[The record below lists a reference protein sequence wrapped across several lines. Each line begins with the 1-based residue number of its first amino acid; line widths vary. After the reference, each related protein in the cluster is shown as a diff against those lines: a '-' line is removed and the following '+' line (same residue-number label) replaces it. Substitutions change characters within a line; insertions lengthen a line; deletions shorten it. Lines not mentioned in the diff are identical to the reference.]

1 MFFHLFQMDH
11 TSLGELDLCK
21 WSCLLPLCLYLW
33 IRACKSCPSLSWSS
47 GIGSP
52 ISISS
57 CLSFP
62 FTPSSCSHLTEKETI
77 STPPTNTYQHGS
89 TFLYNEQTSFLII
102 LTLITT
108 QVTTSSSLWQYKAER
123 MVKTNTHTLG
133 RWCNI
138 NHSGGDK
145 NRWDRLAAFC
155 SELLETL
162 RMTMPQRLLLLL
174 PCVF

>member
-1 MFFHLFQMDH
+1 MNLTYVSEAVYFLCVCTFESGPAKVARVSPGALGSVPRSALVPASASRSLRAAAH
-11 TSLGELDLCK
+11 T
-21 WSCLLPLCLYLW
+21 W
-33 IRACKSCPSLSWSS
+33 
-47 GIGSP
+47 
-52 ISISS
+52 
-57 CLSFP
+57 
-62 FTPSSCSHLTEKETI
+62 ETI
-77 STPPTNTYQHGS
+77 STPSTNTYQHGS

-123 MVKTNTHTLG
+123 MVKNTHTLG

-174 PCVF
+174 PRVF